1 MGVIGLN
8 GSGKSTLLKI
18 ISGHLL
24 SSAGFCSSDPEDI
37 QLVDESSVNLSNDKT
52 VKAEIIDALSCF
64 PAKERQHKMNTI
76 LSFFELEEKKYDT
89 IGSLSLGTKSRLI
102 FALATL
108 SVKPILLID
117 EILGAG
123 DPYWLNR
130 CYYWLKNFTIHNKT
144 VIMTSHDTQLLQ
156 RFCDQGLWI
165 DNGRVKKIGPIDQ
178 VSASYE
184 AYAYSLMFEGH
195 SVHYELPQEPDQN
208 NTDTFVE
215 PTSMKIRSNNRLNIQ
230 ECRIKTPDSTIT
242 FKSDMMSQ
250 EFSPPKIKSIKSIS
264 VDIISNQADTYWPTL
279 LCTLWSSNGWR
290 WATFRIN
297 LFRISLKEKELIT
310 IAIDDI
316 HIPEYPATSYL
327 TLSLFSS
334 KL

>member
-1 MGVIGLN
+1 
-8 GSGKSTLLKI
+8 
-18 ISGHLL
+18 
-24 SSAGFCSSDPEDI
+24 
-37 QLVDESSVNLSNDKT
+37 
-52 VKAEIIDALSCF
+52 
-64 PAKERQHKMNTI
+64 
-76 LSFFELEEKKYDT
+76 
-89 IGSLSLGTKSRLI
+89 
-102 FALATL
+102 
-108 SVKPILLID
+108 
-117 EILGAG
+117 
-123 DPYWLNR
+123 
-130 CYYWLKNFTIHNKT
+130 
-144 VIMTSHDTQLLQ
+144 MTSHDTQLLQ

-290 WATFRIN
+290 WATFQN
-297 LFRISLKEKELIT
+297 KSFQISLKEKELIT

-334 KL
+334 ETMMTSVEDIAREDFWHKFIAVVPTVDIPSGQNQLDIQLSPFFDNQKIETIKIL